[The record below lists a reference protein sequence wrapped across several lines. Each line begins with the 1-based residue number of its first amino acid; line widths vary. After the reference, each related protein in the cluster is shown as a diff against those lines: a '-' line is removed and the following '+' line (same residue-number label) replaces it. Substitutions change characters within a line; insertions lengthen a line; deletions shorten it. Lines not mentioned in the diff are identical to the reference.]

1 MARLPTPG
9 SDVGQWGDILN
20 AYLLQAHKIDG
31 TLKDK
36 IVTNASLSWGAV
48 TAVNLAPNSVTATSL
63 APGSVT
69 ADALAVDAISA
80 DVIQSATITEDKLD
94 SVVQSKLN
102 YIGTPGSTGP
112 QGPQGS
118 TGATGVVG
126 PQGSTGATGPQ
137 GPQGDTG
144 ATGPQGPQGSTGP
157 QGPIGLTGA
166 TGPQGP
172 QGDTGATGPQGPQ
185 GSTGPQGDPATN
197 LVQSVNTRTGAVTG
211 LAEASDLTAHTSN
224 TSNPHS
230 VTKAQVGLGNVDNT
244 SDLNKPIS
252 TATQTA
258 LDGKLDDT
266 QFSGLSKITVG
277 TTAPASPA
285 IGDLWVDTN

>member
-157 QGPIGLTGA
+157 QG
-166 TGPQGP
+166 
-172 QGDTGATGPQGPQ
+172 
-185 GSTGPQGDPATN
+185 DPATN